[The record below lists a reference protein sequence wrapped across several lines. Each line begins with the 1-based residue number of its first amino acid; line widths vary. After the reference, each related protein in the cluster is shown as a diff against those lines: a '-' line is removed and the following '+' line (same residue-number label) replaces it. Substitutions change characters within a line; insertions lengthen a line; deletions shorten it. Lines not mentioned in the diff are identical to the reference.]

1 MTEENRN
8 ITEIVETYKIVR
20 SLAVEK
26 DGFDMEHFDNDE
38 QIEKSLKDYYQ
49 NEILVAKIKQK
60 EAELE
65 KVADEKNLAILKLKE
80 SQKNISNLISRLNNK
95 VIQEIEI
102 NDNSSKKKRY
112 KKPKNFILREEK
124 VAKFEKLRM
133 DAKSLLKS

>member
-1 MTEENRN
+1 LTEENRN